1 METITAI
8 VVALAVGAAEILKP
22 TAKQAVQDLYTGLKN
37 MILDKYQGANASL
50 AALENKP
57 DSPSKR
63 ESLQED
69 LQDSGAEKDTQLLQ
83 QAQALLKAVE
93 EHAPQAAQAI
103 GVKLEDVK
111 AANLRL
117 QEIIV
122 TGEQATGV
130 DIKNAEITGDI
141 DISKVGVD
149 ARKK

>member
-1 METITAI
+1 MEPITAI
-8 VVALAVGAAEILKP
+8 VTAIATGAISQ
-22 TAKQAVQDLYTGLKN
+22 TTKQVIQDLYTGLKN
-37 MILDKYQGANASL
+37 RILDKYQGANASL

-69 LQDSGAEKDTQLLQ
+69 LQDANAEKDAELLEK
-83 QAQALLKAVE
+83 ARDLLKAVE

-130 DIKNAEITGDI
+130 DIKNAEIAGDI